1 MSIKELLG
9 VKEVSDIVLGSSGLA
24 SPFWL
29 QLLDL
34 AAAQVT
40 ILGGGVIVLV
50 RLFFMYR
57 EWKRRK

>member
-1 MSIKELLG
+1 LSIKELLG
-9 VKEVSDIVLGSSGLA
+9 IKEVSDIVLGGSGLA

-40 ILGGGVIVLV
+40 ILGGGIIVLV